1 MSFPNNVK
9 MDALVDCGRHC
20 CICHR
25 FCGTK
30 IEIHH
35 IKLATEGGAD
45 TLENAIPLCFDCH
58 ADMRSYDSKHPKGT
72 KYTENELKRHRDNW
86 FKKVEGISGLARPE
100 EAAATDNM
108 VYEALVKVLP
118 WDGSLHFIRHNNF
131 AGFPFELE
139 RLKDLYEFEYE
150 CESPSFEF
158 IDPDLEGLRVSLRD
172 HIVKFKKL
180 LEYETFTTNTIG
192 WNSVPAE
199 WEHEQSERFERI
211 VNGLHNA
218 TKLVCDSYDSLVK
231 LATRKLGT
239 IPALRLGAEQS
250 GKAKEHD
257 DFLENL
263 KETVENSYTIHQR
276 VTLSP
281 NIQKALS
288 EEGSKGWNLPTGT
301 LAGRLFDIY
310 LGEIAVFTS
319 LIIKAA
325 TSYMPNLETT
335 STNERFGEF
344 VAEMLVNHNVSMKKC
359 HAEFVGQLFDRNGSQ
374 HSDLSI
380 NNFSKQV
387 DIETK
392 LRCKELFASLNFKN
406 FEICSN
412 MQIPSEAPV
421 KEEQKIIQAHQ
432 YTENE

>member
-9 MDALVDCGRHC
+9 IDALVACGRHC
-20 CICHR
+20 SICHR

-58 ADMRSYDSKHPKGT
+58 SDMRSYDSKHPKGT

-86 FKKVEGISGLARPE
+86 FKKVEGLSGLARPE

-108 VYEALVKVLP
+108 VYEALVRVLP

-131 AGFPFELE
+131 AGFRFELE
-139 RLKDLYEFEYE
+139 RLKDFNKFEYE

-158 IDPDLEGLRVSLRD
+158 MDPDLEGLRVSLRG
-172 HIVKFKKL
+172 HILEFKRSI
-180 LEYETFTTNTIG
+180 EYETFSTDTIG

-199 WEHEQSERFERI
+199 WEHEQSERFEKI

-218 TKLVCDSYDSLVK
+218 AKLVCDSYDSLVK

-239 IPALRLGAEQS
+239 IPALRLGVEERVKAE
-250 GKAKEHD
+250 EHD
-257 DFLENL
+257 NFLKNL

-276 VTLSP
+276 ANLSP

-310 LGEIAVFTS
+310 LGEVAVFTS
-319 LIIKAA
+319 LIIKA
-325 TSYMPNLETT
+325 TSSYMQDLATT
-335 STNERFGEF
+335 STNDRYGEF
-344 VAEMLVNHNVSMKKC
+344 IAEMLVNHNASIKKC
-359 HAEFVGQLFDRNGSQ
+359 HNGFIGQLFDQNGAK
-374 HSDLSI
+374 HSDLLK

-392 LRCKELFASLNFKN
+392 LRCKELFASLKFKN
-406 FEICSN
+406 LQICTN
-412 MQIPSEAPV
+412 MLIPPEAPV
-421 KEEQKIIQAHQ
+421 KEEQKIIQPHQ
-432 YTENE
+432 FTEKE